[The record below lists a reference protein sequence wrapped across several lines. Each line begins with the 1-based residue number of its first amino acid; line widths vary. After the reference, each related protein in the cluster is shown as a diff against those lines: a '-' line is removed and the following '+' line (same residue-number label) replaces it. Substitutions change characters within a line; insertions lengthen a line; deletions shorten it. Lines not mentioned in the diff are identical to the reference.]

1 LCEVLLYSFTHVD
14 LGATLLLSL
23 SLHTDVLKR
32 YEAYGWH
39 VQTVDDVNDLQ
50 AVRSAIQAAKA
61 ETGKPSIIKVRN
73 SPARWRVFVVV
84 ILLWRNG
91 LHCSWW

>member
-1 LCEVLLYSFTHVD
+1 M
-14 LGATLLLSL
+14 TLHLSL
-23 SLHTDVLKR
+23 PLHTDVLKR

-61 ETGKPSIIKVRN
+61 ETGKPSIIKVRY
-73 SPARWRVFVVV
+73 SPARWPVFCRGDIAVAKR
-84 ILLWRNG
+84 LH